1 MRFWIAALLLL
12 VLGIAQT
19 VSAAPK
25 HSAANSD
32 SVWVFDCEH
41 FSTGKYRFFVW
52 RDALKIVGFGNGAVA
67 LTKGPTWKVSYYRD
81 NDKLEFTRPLA
92 ELDASVLSSLVKK
105 KPAKKSSKCVFVGKG
120 NYCNLPCLEYKLS
133 GNHIYCVPEGM
144 KTAPQVS
151 EMFSK
156 YFGFY
161 LIDGVPVRIFKL
173 QTAKST
179 APPTR
184 RDVEAARERK
194 EKDKLAKAIPW
205 LSVKNFQGK
214 ESDKDR
220 ILTLTGWKQV
230 AFKASDFE
238 YPKGYKQ
245 TEDPKQVIL
254 SKQQR
259 AVIDELIDGLS
270 H

>member
-1 MRFWIAALLLL
+1 MRIWIAALILL
-12 VLGIAQT
+12 VLGVVQP
-19 VSAAPK
+19 VSAGPR
-25 HSAANSD
+25 HSTAKSE
-32 SVWVFDCEH
+32 SVWVLDCVH
-41 FSTGKYRFFVW
+41 FGTGKYRFFVW

-67 LTKGPTWKVSYYRD
+67 LTKGPEWKVSYFRD
-81 NDKLEFTRPLA
+81 SDKLEFTSPLA

-105 KPAKKSSKCVFVGKG
+105 KPAKRSSKCTFVGKEK
-120 NYCNLPCLEYKLS
+120 YCNLPCLEYKLS

-173 QTAKST
+173 QPAKST
-179 APPTR
+179 APPSR
-184 RDVEAARERK
+184 EDVEAARERQ

-205 LSVKNFQGK
+205 LSVENLKGK
-214 ESDKDR
+214 KSDSDK
-220 ILTLTGWKQV
+220 ILTLTSWKKV

-245 TEDPKQVIL
+245 TKDPKQVIF

-259 AVIDELIDGLS
+259 AVLDDLINGLS